1 MACQGHYNI
10 EITVSNMQISK
21 GSYAPGLLRK
31 AKSRKKPKLGLN
43 TFSTLL
49 GFFSVT
55 WVHLQCAWK
64 CVWAVLTPGAT
75 GASGSVQAEG
85 GWGQRQQRKVH
96 PELENPFFCCKNYST
111 HL

>member
-10 EITVSNMQISK
+10 EITISNMQISK

-31 AKSRKKPKLGLN
+31 AKPRKKPKLGLN

-64 CVWAVLTPGAT
+64 CVWAE
-75 GASGSVQAEG
+75 SHRSCGSIQAEG
-85 GWGQRQQRKVH
+85 GWGQGRQRKVH
-96 PELENPFFCCKNYST
+96 PELENPLFFCCKNYST